1 MIQKRSC
8 SVSTKVNR
16 PFYDVVKIC
25 VIVMKN
31 VDILTIHETFEN
43 VITILLITYQSKTK
57 ISGKIRKCLVYL

>member
-43 VITILLITYQSKTK
+43 VITILPITYQSKTK
-57 ISGKIRKCLVYL
+57 ISRKIRKCLVYL

>member
-25 VIVMKN
+25 VIVIKN

-43 VITILLITYQSKTK
+43 VITILPITYQNKTK